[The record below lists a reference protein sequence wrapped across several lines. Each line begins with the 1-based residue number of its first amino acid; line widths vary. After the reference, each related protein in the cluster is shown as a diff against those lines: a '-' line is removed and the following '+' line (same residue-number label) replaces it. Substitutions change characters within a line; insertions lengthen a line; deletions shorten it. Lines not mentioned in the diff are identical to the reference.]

1 MLSLSRIGPLITAAE
16 TSELVELN
24 SAEIP
29 VDAIARMGGK
39 FSGRAPAITALTAH
53 CRTLYD
59 HGGNAP
65 CAGVILPITSSGLWL
80 LPASISSTRSSV
92 GMMIGRVSVIP
103 LSR

>member
-1 MLSLSRIGPLITAAE
+1 MLSLSRIGPLITGAE
-16 TSELVELN
+16 TSEFVELN

-29 VDAIARMGGK
+29 VDAIARIVGK
-39 FSGRAPAITALTAH
+39 YSGRAPAITALTAH

-80 LPASISSTRSSV
+80 PPPPTSPPPPSLAVQIAR
-92 GMMIGRVSVIP
+92 G
-103 LSR
+103 

>member
-1 MLSLSRIGPLITAAE
+1 MLSLSRIGPLITGAE
-16 TSELVELN
+16 TSEFVELN

-29 VDAIARMGGK
+29 VDAIARIVGK
-39 FSGRAPAITALTAH
+39 YSGRAPAITALTAH

-80 LPASISSTRSSV
+80 QPPRIFSPRTSGGV
-92 GMMIGRVSVIP
+92 MIGRG
-103 LSR
+103 

>member
-16 TSELVELN
+16 TSEFVELN

-29 VDAIARMGGK
+29 VDAIARIVGK
-39 FSGRAPAITALTAH
+39 YSGRAPAITALTAH

-80 LPASISSTRSSV
+80 LAPSTFPTRSSV
-92 GMMIGRVSVIP
+92 RKMIGRG
-103 LSR
+103 